1 MNFASLMLMRQE
13 MLLIGVILI
22 LLVATMVRMNKPGN
36 GVISLGIFLFGVITV
51 IGFLPLETGTLFGG
65 MYQVNETLILMKN
78 ILNVGVFILLFQSYS
93 WITSKEN
100 EGNSS
105 EFIMILFSTLVGM
118 DYMISAGDFL
128 MLFLGLELATI
139 PLAILAAYEVKKE
152 KSIEAGTKLILL
164 NALSSGI
171 TLMGV
176 SLLYGANGSI
186 YFDSLA
192 MTIVNSPINV
202 MAMLFVF
209 GGLAFKISLVPF
221 HFWTADVYEG
231 SPIPVTSFLSVIS
244 KGAAV
249 FVLVMLLFKVFAVL
263 QGSWTLSIYIV
274 AILTMTL
281 GNIFA
286 IRQNNFKR
294 FLAFSSI
301 AQAGFILLGIIGANQ
316 LGMSSVIYFV
326 LVYVFSNLGAFGV
339 VQAVERATGKELIS
353 DYNGLYKTNP
363 KLGLLMTLA
372 VFSLAGIPPLA
383 GYFGKFFLFMGAASV
398 GYYWLVIIAV
408 LNTIISLYY
417 YLLIVKTMFI
427 KPNENPIPYFKS
439 DSMLRIG
446 LTMAALGIVL
456 IGFFGGLYD
465 WVFALSWGI

>member
-1 MNFASLMLMRQE
+1 MNLASLMLMRQE
-13 MLLIGVILI
+13 ILLIGVILI
-22 LLVATMVRMNKPGN
+22 LLVATMVQMNKSGK
-36 GVISLGIFLFGVITV
+36 GVISLAIFLFGAVTIV
-51 IGFLPLETGTLFGG
+51 GFLPQETGLLFGG
-65 MYQVNETLILMKN
+65 MYQVNETIILMKN
-78 ILNVGVFILLFQSYS
+78 ILNMGVFVLLFQSHS
-93 WITSKEN
+93 WILSKDN

-105 EFIMILFSTLVGM
+105 EFVLILFSTLVGM

-139 PLAILAAYEVKKE
+139 PLAVLAAYEVKKV

-192 MTIVNSPINV
+192 LTISNSPINIL
-202 MAMLFVF
+202 AMLFIF
-209 GGLAFKISLVPF
+209 AGLAFKISLVPF

-231 SPIPVTSFLSVIS
+231 SPIPVTAFLSVIS

-263 QGSWTLSIYIV
+263 QSSWTLSIYIV

-339 VQAVERATGKELIS
+339 VQAIERATGKENIS

-383 GYFGKFFLFMGAASV
+383 GYFGKFFLFMGAASA

-439 DSMLRIG
+439 DGMLKIG
-446 LTMAALGIVL
+446 LVMAAAGIVL

-465 WVFALSWGI
+465 WVFALSWGV